1 MLRTM
6 RRIATPVFWVVAI
19 AFVGWLAYGQVT
31 QILGGG
37 RDVVLRVNGQEV
49 HLPEYNIA
57 LQGAYDHFRRETGR
71 PMTREDEQEV
81 DQQVIDELTQQLLLS
96 QQYHRLG
103 ITVTDQ
109 EVIQAAQSSPP
120 PEVTD
125 DSEFQTNGQFDIT
138 KWQRFLSATS
148 DPQFLQNLEQR
159 YRQQI
164 PEAKLAEYLTADVA
178 VSDGKL
184 WRIFRDQH
192 ESVTVALLALR
203 PELIPDAEAPV
214 SDGEL
219 AQYYAAHKTDF
230 KRQTMAWLSFV
241 GLPRLPDAQDSSL
254 AWARARRVRAEIV
267 AGAKFDSVA
276 KRESADSGTASKG
289 GDLGWIHAS
298 QQGFDPRFMAAA
310 RTLRPGALSEPV
322 LSSFGL
328 HLIHMDAAAG
338 DSAHLRHILIP
349 IELQGAHLDFVESRA
364 DTLDKS
370 AAERSDVWALDS
382 AAKHL
387 GLTVTHGVSLIQGD
401 RMTLDGNPVPDVSVW
416 AFEAKVGETST
427 LIEADAAYYVFRL
440 DSLIPAGTP
449 PLGEIQDLVR
459 DAVRMDKKKALLAK
473 RATALSDTLARNA
486 DLAKV
491 AHELGVPL
499 ETLGPFTRLA
509 PPPVL
514 QGNPY
519 IVGVAFGMAPGTHS
533 SVVRGATGYFV
544 LQSLRR
550 TRADSG
556 AWVAQ
561 QEAQR
566 EAILQPVRQM
576 RIQAFL
582 AAVKAKAKVVDR
594 RKQVL
599 VQGPAS

>member
-1 MLRTM
+1 
-6 RRIATPVFWVVAI
+6 
-19 AFVGWLAYGQVT
+19 
-31 QILGGG
+31 
-37 RDVVLRVNGQEV
+37 
-49 HLPEYNIA
+49 
-57 LQGAYDHFRRETGR
+57 
-71 PMTREDEQEV
+71 
-81 DQQVIDELTQQLLLS
+81 
-96 QQYHRLG
+96 
-103 ITVTDQ
+103 
-109 EVIQAAQSSPP
+109 
-120 PEVTD
+120 
-125 DSEFQTNGQFDIT
+125 
-138 KWQRFLSATS
+138 
-148 DPQFLQNLEQR
+148 
-159 YRQQI
+159 
-164 PEAKLAEYLTADVA
+164 
-178 VSDGKL
+178 
-184 WRIFRDQH
+184 
-192 ESVTVALLALR
+192 
-203 PELIPDAEAPV
+203 
-214 SDGEL
+214 
-219 AQYYAAHKTDF
+219 
-230 KRQTMAWLSFV
+230 
-241 GLPRLPDAQDSSL
+241 
-254 AWARARRVRAEIV
+254 VRAEIV